1 MLDDSLRFTV
11 PRLQRSIHVSG
22 AIHSVNSYVACGL
35 VDALK
40 TSSKSKDVCLL
51 ILGRTTI
58 LSRLAQLI
66 LMMLF
71 SFLYPY
77 RSSIALGIDQ
87 KTTLVLVLRNVCSVV
102 GRYT

>member
-22 AIHSVNSYVACGL
+22 AIHSVNSYVVCGL

-40 TSSKSKDVCLL
+40 TSSKDVCLL